1 MADLTDSKTW
11 RAKVLADLPR
21 ASRALTIAAGNR
33 ELAASRLRT
42 DGPRMQG
49 IDELL
54 LHLDQVEAALNESDA
69 DESLGRL
76 VGRLGG
82 DFEIALEAAI
92 SGYLPVVM
100 DAMRDVMEAT
110 DLILMFSTDLA
121 LASAWSAMPDKDRWK
136 KFGPAPVRK
145 HLQQASYRNDADATA
160 DYRGHSARLHVNPH
174 PIFLGDRPFP
184 PDIALVSDVPFWE
197 IFYHA
202 RDLVF
207 ALDILRDI
215 QGFDWRT
222 VQRAESLDKVAAAF
236 EHTRRLQQMFMS
248 AVEDSSDLANA
259 SDMIVVL
266 LALRHELQHD
276 VLPARMGG
284 KVIVGDPD
292 S

>member
-1 MADLTDSKTW
+1 MSDLADSKTW
-11 RAKVLADLPR
+11 RAKALADLPR
-21 ASRALTIAAGNR
+21 AGRALTIAASNR

-54 LHLDQVEAALNESDA
+54 MHLDQVEAALSETDA

-121 LASAWSAMPDKDRWK
+121 LASVWSAMPDKDRWK

-145 HLQQASYRNDADATA
+145 HLQQAGYRKDADATA

-184 PDIALVSDVPFWE
+184 PDVALVSDVPFWE

-207 ALDILRDI
+207 ALDTMRDK
-215 QGFDWRT
+215 QGFDWHT
-222 VQRAESLDKVAAAF
+222 VQRADSLDKVAAAY
-236 EHTRRLQQMFMS
+236 EHTLKLQQMFMS
-248 AVEDSSDLANA
+248 AVEDSADLTKASDL
-259 SDMIVVL
+259 IVVL
-266 LALRHELQHD
+266 LALRHELLNG
-276 VLPARMGG
+276 VLPTRVGG
-284 KVIVGDPD
+284 QVIVGDPE